1 MQNKTNHLSS
11 LQKALLSPINLFQLY
26 RFFLSIFILIAFF
39 TESGPFWLGFFY
51 PKLFAISSI
60 SFFGFVL
67 ASLMM
72 THFKTIS
79 SDNNIRLMIPIDIL
93 FITLLMHASG
103 GVETGLGMLL
113 AISVTAGSLMMRGRL
128 ALFFASLATVALISQ
143 QFATYFYQI
152 NINTH
157 FTQSALLGISFF
169 AIALLSH
176 SLALHIKAS
185 EKLAIET
192 QKSLDSMAQL
202 SEHVIAHMQEGVIA
216 VDPKGIIKLINNAA
230 WKLINK
236 IQTQNEYNIHR
247 ICPSLGQ
254 ELNKYQRDNIST
266 DSLVVK
272 IPDEENNNI
281 EQKINVK
288 FTALGATKNEGTL
301 IFLEDL
307 STASQQAQQLKLAS
321 IGRLTASIAHE
332 IRNPLGAISH
342 AGQLLQESESLSPDD
357 QRLTEIITN
366 NSRRMNQV
374 IENVLTLAKQ
384 DSANP
389 TLISLKSWLI
399 EISNK
404 IIDSIN
410 LKPEQISIQV
420 FNDNLQAYFDVNQIE
435 QAFSILLSNSV
446 RHFDQE
452 IQNLSIELKASSK
465 ENQILLEVID
475 NGPGI
480 AVEHLKNIFE
490 PFYTSLNSGT
500 GLGLYIARELIES
513 NKGQISYTSIL
524 PRGSNFKLLLPIK
537 IMHD

>member
-254 ELNKYQRDNIST
+254 ELNKYQRDN
-266 DSLVVK
+266 
-272 IPDEENNNI
+272 
-281 EQKINVK
+281 
-288 FTALGATKNEGTL
+288 FY
-301 IFLEDL
+301 
-307 STASQQAQQLKLAS
+307 
-321 IGRLTASIAHE
+321 
-332 IRNPLGAISH
+332 
-342 AGQLLQESESLSPDD
+342 
-357 QRLTEIITN
+357 
-366 NSRRMNQV
+366 NQ
-374 IENVLTLAKQ
+374 
-384 DSANP
+384 
-389 TLISLKSWLI
+389 
-399 EISNK
+399 
-404 IIDSIN
+404 
-410 LKPEQISIQV
+410 
-420 FNDNLQAYFDVNQIE
+420 
-435 QAFSILLSNSV
+435 
-446 RHFDQE
+446 
-452 IQNLSIELKASSK
+452 
-465 ENQILLEVID
+465 
-475 NGPGI
+475 
-480 AVEHLKNIFE
+480 
-490 PFYTSLNSGT
+490 
-500 GLGLYIARELIES
+500 
-513 NKGQISYTSIL
+513 
-524 PRGSNFKLLLPIK
+524 
-537 IMHD
+537 